1 MSCRGGVAYPAKLLI
16 SRKSTR
22 RLDAVPT
29 PAAVS
34 VFSPQVSGFF
44 TASRGRRL
52 ARRPPAASASSSC
65 LRCGTS
71 SHKAC
76 GALLNHGRPSG
87 KARAL
92 REGAPPLT
100 NMAAL
105 TLRGGASAPYKHGP
119 LEGRGLEGRI
129 GLAVPEVAVM

>member
-52 ARRPPAASASSSC
+52 ARRPPAASASSC
-65 LRCGTS
+65 QRCGTS
-71 SHKAC
+71 SHQAC
-76 GALLNHGRPSG
+76 GAPHNHGLPSG

-119 LEGRGLEGRI
+119 RAGRGLEGRI